1 MMFQN
6 QNNRATTAIHVR
18 VRRFDPI
25 DKIFQTYFIMC
36 DEYETVET
44 LKSRILTVLSEIN
57 FKLPRQE
64 EELTT
69 EDIKLNLEMRVSNF
83 HIIVSTLIIQV
94 LDKDST
100 CHD

>member
-1 MMFQN
+1 
-6 QNNRATTAIHVR
+6 
-18 VRRFDPI
+18 
-25 DKIFQTYFIMC
+25 MC

-83 HIIVSTLIIQV
+83 HIIVSTLII
-94 LDKDST
+94 
-100 CHD
+100 